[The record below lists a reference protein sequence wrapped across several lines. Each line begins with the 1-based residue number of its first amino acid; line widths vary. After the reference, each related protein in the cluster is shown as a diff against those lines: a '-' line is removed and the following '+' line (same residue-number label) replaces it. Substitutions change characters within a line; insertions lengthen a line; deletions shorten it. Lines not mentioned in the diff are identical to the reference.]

1 MPSLTKCMAVAR
13 APALL
18 AAIAT
23 LAAAFPASAAAD
35 GPTTPIA
42 TSYIATVTALPPGF
56 QAKVVDGYLQLWL
69 QVPSNQRAV
78 VLDYRGAPWVRFG
91 PGGVWVNQNSE
102 MYYLSQSPVPAT
114 PPADLSRT
122 TPPDWQH
129 VSSSHSYMWRDG
141 RLHALATIALPPGAS
156 YVGRW
161 SVPVVVDGHLSSVSG
176 GVWHANAPSLVW
188 FWPIMVI
195 IACMLAAWRLR
206 LPALEERMARWLA
219 GVLLVAMLVA
229 GAGRELHGRPAVDP
243 GQLAIL
249 ALVIAG
255 VAYCATRLIR
265 GEAGYFLL
273 FVIAFAALWAGGI
286 LVPTALHPYVLMA
299 VPAFVARVTMVVCL
313 GGGVSLILV
322 TMRMLDAG
330 SGRARRRGS
339 RGGASRSSRR
349 RAPVAG

>member
-1 MPSLTKCMAVAR
+1 MLSLTKCMAVAR
-13 APALL
+13 TSALLGALL
-18 AAIAT
+18 AV
-23 LAAAFPASAAAD
+23 AAAFPGSAAAD

-69 QVPSNQRAV
+69 QVPADQTAV

-102 MYYLSQSPVPAT
+102 MYYLSQTPVPAT

-141 RLHALATIALPPGAS
+141 RLHALTTIALEPGVS
-156 YVGRW
+156 YVGPW
-161 SVPVVVDGHLSSVSG
+161 SIPMIVNGRLSSVSG
-176 GVWHANAPSLVW
+176 GVWHASAPSLLW
-188 FWPIMVI
+188 FWPIAVI
-195 IACMLAAWRLR
+195 IACVLAAWRLR
-206 LPALEERMARWLA
+206 LRALDQRMARWLA
-219 GVLLVAMLVA
+219 GALLIAMLIA
-229 GAGRELHGRPAVDP
+229 GAGRELHGRPTVAP

-255 VAYCATRLIR
+255 VAYCATRLLR

-273 FVIAFAALWAGGI
+273 FAIAFAALWAGGI

-299 VPAFVARVTMVVCL
+299 VPAFVARATMVVCL

-330 SGRARRRGS
+330 SGRARRRRSTGGS
-339 RGGASRSSRR
+339 PPPRRR
-349 RAPVAG
+349 RAPVTG